1 MIDQCLPYPGELER
15 DWLLWVELWLST
27 ARRPELRET
36 AARLY
41 GRMHSWFA
49 EAIADGIEAGE
60 FSAVDADALA
70 DRAVAVLDGFG
81 IRALRA
87 RPGGADRPRAARRV
101 ERAGAGAG
109 SREQNAKS

>member
-49 EAIADGIEAGE
+49 EAIADGIAAGE
-60 FSAVDADALA
+60 FTECDADALA
-70 DRAVAVLDGFG
+70 DRARGGARRVRDP
-81 IRALRA
+81 RARA
-87 RPGGADRPRAARRV
+87 RPGSPDRPRAARGV
-101 ERAGAGAG
+101 ECGGAGAG
-109 SREQNAKS
+109 PGEQNAFS